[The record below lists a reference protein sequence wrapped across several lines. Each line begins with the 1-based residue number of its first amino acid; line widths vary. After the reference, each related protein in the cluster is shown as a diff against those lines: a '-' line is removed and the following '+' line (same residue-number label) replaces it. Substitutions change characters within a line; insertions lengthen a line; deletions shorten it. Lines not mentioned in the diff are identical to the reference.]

1 MDWMQIISAV
11 ALIIFII
18 VLYPAARDM
27 MINSPQGTSSDWM
40 GIVAPMLA
48 VALIVMFLVALV

>member
-11 ALIIFII
+11 ALIMFII

-27 MINSPQGTSSDWM
+27 MKNSPQVTSSDWLS
-40 GIVAPMLA
+40 IVAPMLA

>member
-11 ALIIFII
+11 ALIMFII

-27 MINSPQGTSSDWM
+27 MKNSPQVTSSDWLS
-40 GIVAPMLA
+40 IIAPMQE
-48 VALIVMFLVALV
+48 IN